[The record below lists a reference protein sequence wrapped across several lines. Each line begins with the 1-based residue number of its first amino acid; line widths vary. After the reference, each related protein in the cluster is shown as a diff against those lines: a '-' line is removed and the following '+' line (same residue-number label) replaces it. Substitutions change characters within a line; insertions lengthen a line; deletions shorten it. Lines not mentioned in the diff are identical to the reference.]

1 MYFCYPKQS
10 NRTFASVIAALAC
23 QQLLPVKALELS
35 RIVHFIADNSCQ
47 NRLNSDSSCIRAG
60 SSVELKNLDTNEQG
74 WLQLVYP
81 GQASYRR
88 QRISVLSPLGSA
100 LLGKTAGSDIQLS
113 LLSQPLRLHIL
124 SVIYVKQRTIRNH

>member
-23 QQLLPVKALELS
+23 QQLLPVNALALS
-35 RIVHFIADNSCQ
+35 RIVHFIADNRCQ
-47 NRLNSDSSCIRAG
+47 NRLNNDSSCIRAG
-60 SSVELKNLDTNEQG
+60 SSVELKNLDTHEQG

-81 GQASYRR
+81 DQACYRQ

-100 LLGKTAGSDIQLS
+100 LLGKTAASDIQLS
-113 LLSQPLRLHIL
+113 LLGQPLRLHIL